1 MEQAGKILVLGS
13 LIMDLS
19 VRCERAPR
27 EGETVYTD
35 EDYQA
40 NPGGKGGNQAA
51 AAARAGAKVT
61 LLGRIADDDYAR
73 TLKESFR
80 KDRID
85 TNHLITDSSSKTGT
99 AFVWVE
105 RNGGNRCLCS
115 LGVNGRNRAEDFVKY
130 ESLFQESQI
139 VMTTLE
145 YPEEVLEQVTR
156 MAKQYGCLLIVDP
169 SANDYSK
176 LTPKLAERI
185 DILKP
190 NEVETEMLTG
200 ISVTSPEAAG
210 AAVEILKKRGIKTP
224 IVSMGSQG
232 AVYEYQ
238 GQIVHELGI
247 KVHAVDTT
255 AAGDTFIGSLAA
267 RLSLGE
273 TLPEAVRYANRA
285 ASLCVQK
292 KGAQSSIPF
301 MEDVL

>member
-1 MEQAGKILVLGS
+1 MEQAGRILVLGS

-19 VRCERAPR
+19 VRCSQAPR

-40 NPGGKGGNQAA
+40 NPGGKGGNQAV

-73 TLKESFR
+73 TLKASFH
-80 KDRID
+80 KDRVD
-85 TNHLITDSSSKTGT
+85 TDYLIVDSSARTGT

-105 RNGGNRCLCS
+105 QNGGNRCLCS
-115 LGVNGRNRAEDFVKY
+115 LGVNGRNRPEDFMHY

-145 YPEEVLEQVTR
+145 YQEEVLEQVTK
-156 MAKQYGCLLIVDP
+156 MAKKHGCLLIVDP

-200 ISVTSPEAAG
+200 ISVCSPEDAEK
-210 AAVEILKKRGIKTP
+210 AVRRLKDMGIKTP

-232 AVYEYQ
+232 VVYEYQ
-238 GQIVHELGI
+238 GKMIHEPGI
-247 KVHAVDTT
+247 KTQAVDTT

-273 TLPEAVRYANRA
+273 IFPEAVKYANHA

>member
-1 MEQAGKILVLGS
+1 MEETEKILVLGS

-19 VRCERAPR
+19 VRCRQAPR

-35 EDYQA
+35 DDYQA
-40 NPGGKGGNQAA
+40 NPGGKGGNQAV
-51 AAARAGAKVT
+51 AAARAGAEVV
-61 LLGRIADDDYAR
+61 LLGRIADDDYGRA
-73 TLKESFR
+73 LKESFHR
-80 KDRID
+80 DRID
-85 TNHLITDSSSKTGT
+85 TSRLITDSSAKTGT

-105 RNGGNRCLCS
+105 KNGGNRCLCS
-115 LGVNGRNRAEDFVKY
+115 LGVNGRNRPEDFIQY

-139 VMTTLE
+139 VLTTLE
-145 YPEEVLEQVTR
+145 YSKEVLDQVTK
-156 MAKQYGCLLIVDP
+156 MAKQSGCLLIVDP

-176 LTPKLAERI
+176 LTPEIAERI

-200 ISVTSPEAAG
+200 IAVLSPEDAAK
-210 AAVEILKKRGIKTP
+210 AVKRLKEMGIKTP

-232 AVYEYQ
+232 VVYDYQ
-238 GQIVHELGI
+238 GQIIHEPGI
-247 KVHAVDTT
+247 EIQAVDTT

-267 RLSLGE
+267 RLSLGKE
-273 TLPEAVRYANRA
+273 FPEAVRYANRA